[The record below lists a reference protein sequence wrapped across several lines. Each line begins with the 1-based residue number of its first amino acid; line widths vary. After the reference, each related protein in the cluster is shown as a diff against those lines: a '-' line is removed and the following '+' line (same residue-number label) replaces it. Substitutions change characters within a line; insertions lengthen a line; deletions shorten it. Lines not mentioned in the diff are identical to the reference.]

1 MTPSMRRLHRA
12 RSLRAFL
19 PLAFVLAIG
28 GCEKSDSKGGT
39 GGNGVPSSL
48 LDGWSKASLTVSAFT
63 ADKSGAVGASC
74 QSGTVSGVD
83 VVVCAFPSDAE
94 AKAAQ
99 AKGLEWVGAA
109 TGTSLVSGK
118 FVLAVADRRAA
129 DPTGRTI
136 NAITK
141 AFR

>member
-1 MTPSMRRLHRA
+1 MTPMRRLHRA

-39 GGNGVPSSL
+39 GGKGVPSSL

-118 FVLAVADRRAA
+118 FVLAVVDRRAA